1 MAEPRQIDLETFAV
15 DGKLGPFQQSIHL
28 NIAPLTVFIGPQGTG
43 KSLISQ
49 LLYFFR
55 DAEYLL
61 SQHYFKQQEQF
72 EDSAT
77 TTYRVMSSVRSSAA
91 DLDSFLIEPVTLKY
105 KEYLGSLQE
114 PSLERS
120 ISLTATTSEFSEL
133 LKPFDKEVEHWV
145 KRWLADPT
153 TSQLSAKAI
162 FAPAERTFF
171 SHFINF
177 NSNLLADKA
186 FSLATQEFAKI
197 LIKAADFQERWQPNT
212 FFKYV
217 EKGTIGLQQAKS
229 VVSKKHSV
237 EFQEISEL
245 INEALG
251 IEAIYVEQGAFSR
264 RWQIFPQGSHNPIGI
279 DLASSG
285 QMSTWPLVFLAQAMF
300 DWNPKERPQF
310 LHIEEPEIHLHPTA
324 QLALVKVLAY
334 LVNKGFRL
342 VITTHSLY
350 IVYALNN
357 LILAHQKLGDNE
369 IRNMPKPT
377 IRLAPEKVSAYLFA
391 EGQVQDIMKESEE
404 AKQIDESLL
413 EKFLGDLDVEQNKL
427 LTYKL
432 FWE

>member
-1 MAEPRQIDLETFAV
+1 MAEPRQIDLETFAI
-15 DGKLGPFQQSIHL
+15 DGKLGPFQKSIQL
-28 NIAPLTVFIGPQGTG
+28 NIAPMTVFIGPQGTG
-43 KSLISQ
+43 KSLVSQ

-77 TTYRVMSSVRSSAA
+77 TTYRVMTGVRSSAA

-105 KEYLGSLQE
+105 KEYFGNLQE

-120 ISLTATTSEFSEL
+120 ISLSATTSEFSEL
-133 LKPFDKEVEHWV
+133 LKPFDKEIEHWV
-145 KRWLADPT
+145 NNWLADPT

-186 FSLATQEFAKI
+186 FPLATQEFAKI
-197 LIKAADFQERWQPNT
+197 LIKAADFQQLWQPDSS
-212 FFKYV
+212 FKYV
-217 EKGTIGLQQAKS
+217 KSTIGLQQAKTL
-229 VVSKKHSV
+229 VGKKHSV
-237 EFQEISEL
+237 EFQEISKL

-251 IEAIYVEQGAFSR
+251 IEAIYVERGVFSR
-264 RWQIFPQGSHNPIGI
+264 KGQIFPQGSHKPIGI

-369 IRNMPKPT
+369 VRNMPKPT
-377 IRLAPEKVSAYLFA
+377 IRLAPEQVSAYLFA
-391 EGQVQDIMKESEE
+391 EGQVQDIMKDSEG

-413 EKFLGDLDVEQNKL
+413 EKFLSDLDVEQNKL

>member
-1 MAEPRQIDLETFAV
+1 MAELRQIDLETFAI
-15 DGKLGPFQQSIHL
+15 DGKLGPFQKSIQL
-28 NIAPLTVFIGPQGTG
+28 NIAPMTVFIGPQGTG
-43 KSLISQ
+43 KSLVSQ

-61 SQHYFKQQEQF
+61 SQHYFKQQQ
-72 EDSAT
+72 EDNSGI
-77 TTYRVMSSVRSSAA
+77 TTYRVMSSVRSSSA
-91 DLDSFLIEPVTLKY
+91 DLGSFLIEPVTLKY
-105 KEYLGSLQE
+105 KEYSGSPKK
-114 PSLERS
+114 PSLERT
-120 ISLTATTSEFSEL
+120 ISLSATTSEL
-133 LKPFDKEVEHWV
+133 LKPFDKEIESWLQN
-145 KRWLADPT
+145 WLADPT

-177 NSNLLADKA
+177 NSNLLADKT
-186 FSLATQEFAKI
+186 FPLATQEFAKI
-197 LIKAADFQERWQPNT
+197 LIKAADFQQLWQPET
-212 FFKYV
+212 FKYV
-217 EKGTIGLQQAKS
+217 KSPLGLQQAKNL
-229 VVSKKHSV
+229 VGKKHSV
-237 EFQEISEL
+237 EFEEIREL

-251 IEAIYVEQGAFSR
+251 IEVIYVERGIFSR
-264 RWQIFPQGSHNPIGI
+264 KWQVIPQGSHKPIGI

-324 QLALVKVLAY
+324 QLALVKVLTY

-357 LILAHQKLGDNE
+357 LILAHQKLGDKE
-369 IRNMPKPT
+369 VRNMPKQT

-391 EGQVQDIMKESEE
+391 EGQVQNIMKDSEE